1 MNYKEALEYINET
14 NKLGSVLGLE
24 TIKKLLSLL
33 DNPHQKLKYIHIGG
47 TNGKG
52 STSNY
57 ISNILQAGGYGVG
70 LFTSPHI
77 KKINES
83 IVVNGEE
90 ISEEDFARILDKIK
104 EKIKI
109 MVDEGFNHP
118 TTFEI
123 LTSMGFVYFNEKN
136 VDYVILEVGLGG
148 KNDSTNIIP
157 PPLASVFTTIDY
169 DHIDI
174 LGNSLEEIAYEKAG
188 IIKRDSIVVTYPQK
202 EEVLRIIREAAKNNN
217 SNIYICPMENISIK
231 EINSFGSRFD
241 FTFDNTNIKDI
252 RITMLGEYQVYN
264 AALALTTLL
273 VLRDKGLVQITDE
286 EINEGLVNSRWPS
299 RLEVVNRDPTILI
312 DGAHNLQG
320 INQLKKSLDLFEYE
334 NLIICIGILK
344 DKDYPH
350 MAEVLGPISDK
361 IIVTEVDSPRKLE
374 AEILGEEILKYNEN
388 VFIEKD
394 VEKSVKKALD
404 LATRKDLIVFCGSL
418 YLIGQINRILNLHYK
433 V

>member
-286 EINEGLVNSRWPS
+286 EINEGLLNSRWPS

>member
-14 NKLGSVLGLE
+14 NKLGSVLGLQSIE
-24 TIKKLLSLL
+24 KLLSLL
-33 DNPHQKLKYIHIGG
+33 DNPHEKLKFIHIGG

-57 ISNILQAGGYGVG
+57 LSNILQGGGYGVG

-77 KKINES
+77 NKINES
-83 IVVNGEE
+83 IGVNGAD
-90 ISEEDFARILDKIK
+90 ISDEDFARIL
-104 EKIKI
+104 EKIKAKI
-109 MVDEGFNHP
+109 QTMVEEGFNHP

-123 LTSMGFVYFNEKN
+123 LTAMGFIYFSEKN

-188 IIKRDSIVVTYPQK
+188 IIKRDSIVVTYPQR
-202 EEVLRIIREAAKNNN
+202 EEVLNILKKVAKDNN
-217 SNIYICPMENISIK
+217 SDFYLCPMENISIK
-231 EINSFGSRFD
+231 EINSFGSIFD
-241 FTFDNTNIKDI
+241 FSFNNTKIKDI
-252 RITMLGEYQVYN
+252 KISMLGEYQVYN
-264 AALALTTLL
+264 AALALTS
-273 VLRDKGLVQITDE
+273 VLILREKGLVQIRDE
-286 EINEGLVNSRWPS
+286 EIKAGLWNAKWPG
-299 RLEVVNRDPTILI
+299 RLEVIKRNPTILI

-320 INQLKKSLDLFEYE
+320 IEQLKKALNLFEYE
-334 NLIICIGILK
+334 NLILCIGILK
-344 DKDYPH
+344 DKEYSR
-350 MAEVLGPISDK
+350 MAQALAPISDK

-374 AEILGEEILKYNEN
+374 AEKLGEEMLKYRED
-388 VFIEKD
+388 VYIEKD
-394 VEKSVKKALD
+394 VGKSIKIALD
-404 LATRKDLIVFCGSL
+404 QATKKDLIVFCGSL
-418 YLIGQINRILNLHYK
+418 YLIGQIKRVFHIQYK